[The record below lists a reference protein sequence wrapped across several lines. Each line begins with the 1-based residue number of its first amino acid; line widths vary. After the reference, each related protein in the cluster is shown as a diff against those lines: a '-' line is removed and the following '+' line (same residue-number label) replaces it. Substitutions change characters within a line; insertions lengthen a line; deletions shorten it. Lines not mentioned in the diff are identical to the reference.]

1 MIRMKLDIE
10 ECRSLRDYIKFIP
23 FSVDSLKNV
32 VLGFML
38 NRNII
43 GDSEN
48 IIEECQFI
56 VYDVINKGTIS
67 LIDLKIYIE
76 QLDVIFMSI
85 YTEEII
91 MQKINEGIK
100 DEII

>member
-1 MIRMKLDIE
+1 MKLDIE
-10 ECRSLRDYIKFIP
+10 ECRSLRDYIEFIP

-48 IIEECQFI
+48 IIEECKLI
-56 VYDVINKGTIS
+56 VYDIINKGTIS
-67 LIDLKIYIE
+67 LIDLKKDIE
-76 QLDVIFMSI
+76 QLDVIFMSV
-85 YTEEII
+85 YTEEMI